1 MATRFSFNF
10 YFPKRIFY
18 SIKWKKLTSPNM
30 TLTTTY
36 FFTSSWWIYGLS
48 NPFLKK
54 KLENFN
60 CLYAPEECQTK
71 SARALALAERE
82 RTGSLIQFQ

>member
-1 MATRFSFNF
+1 
-10 YFPKRIFY
+10 
-18 SIKWKKLTSPNM
+18 M
-30 TLTTTY
+30 TLTTTD

-60 CLYAPEECQTK
+60 FLYKALYT
-71 SARALALAERE
+71 ARALALAERE
-82 RTGSLIQFQ
+82 RTGSLIQFQWYHSSRPPFTVM